1 MVIDAIESVT
11 GLSLVVLLGAMCI
24 YVLAGFVKG
33 TIGIGLPTAGV
44 SLTAQFTD
52 ARTAIALAI
61 IPMLFTNLWQVWRT
75 RQHTHRAKPFWPLII
90 TMMISIALFAFIA
103 PGVAIPT
110 VTLLLGITVFL
121 FALVGLLRQTP
132 ELNPRYDRPAQFS
145 AGAIAGVLG
154 GLTGVWA
161 PPIVVYMT
169 AIRANKDTF
178 VAVVGVMLGL
188 GTIVLAISYGT
199 VGLLTQ
205 GQAIASAVL
214 VLPAILGFS
223 LGERLRSQL
232 NEAAFKK
239 AVLLFFLL
247 MGLNLIRKALLQ

>member
-1 MVIDAIESVT
+1 MFIDAVESVT
-11 GLSLVVLLGAMCI
+11 GLSLTVLLGAVVI

-61 IPMLFTNLWQVWRT
+61 IPMLITNLWQVWRT
-75 RQHTHRAKPFWPLII
+75 RQHTHRAWPFWPLIV
-90 TMMISIALFAFIA
+90 TMMISIAVFAFIA
-103 PGVAIPT
+103 PAVAIPA
-110 VTLLLGITVFL
+110 VTLLLGISVFL
-121 FALVGLLRQTP
+121 FALVSLMRQTP
-132 ELNPRYDRPAQFS
+132 ELNPRYDQPAQLF
-145 AGAIAGVLG
+145 AGVTAGVLG

-199 VGLLTQ
+199 VGLLTK
-205 GQAIASAVL
+205 GQAVASAIL
-214 VLPAILGFS
+214 VLPALLGFS
-223 LGERLRSQL
+223 LGERLRSRL
-232 NEAAFKK
+232 NEQAFKK

-247 MGLNLIRKALLQ
+247 MGLNLIRKALV